1 MKNFSSLAP
10 TYDDWY
16 KTPLGSLCDKLE
28 KDAVFSLADVKE
40 GELVLDV
47 SCGTGN
53 YSLELKR
60 RGARVIGLDIS
71 SEMLSIAKKK
81 AEREGLKIDFIRA
94 DAAMPP
100 FKNYSFDLITSILIL
115 EFSDSPDKM
124 IEEWIN
130 LLKPDGRM
138 VVGFLNK
145 YSLWALKRR
154 LKSIF
159 KESIWTK
166 ARFYSANEMQK
177 LLADA
182 GLKSIESR
190 EVIYF
195 PPVENK
201 LFLKALI
208 LIERFGK
215 RFLSGLGA
223 FIAVKGEKS
232 L

>member
-10 TYDDWY
+10 TYDAWY
-16 KTPLGSLCDKLE
+16 STPLGSLCDKLE
-28 KDAVFSLADVKE
+28 KDTVFSLADVKE

-60 RGARVIGLDIS
+60 RGARVIGLDVS
-71 SEMLSIAKKK
+71 SEMLSIAKEK
-81 AEREGLKIDFIRA
+81 AEREGLKIDFVRA

-100 FKNYSFDLITSILIL
+100 FKDNPFDLITSILIL
-115 EFSDSPDKM
+115 EFADKQDKM
-124 IEEWIN
+124 IEAWKN
-130 LLKPDGRM
+130 LLRPGGRI
-138 VVGFLNK
+138 VIGFLNR

-154 LKSIF
+154 LKAIF
-159 KESIWTK
+159 KESIWRK
-166 ARFYSANEMQK
+166 ARFYSADEMQK
-177 LLADA
+177 LISYA
-182 GLKSIESR
+182 GLRSIESR

-195 PPVENK
+195 PPVENR

>member
-1 MKNFSSLAP
+1 MKNFSFLAP
-10 TYDDWY
+10 TYDEWY

-28 KDAVFSLADVKE
+28 KDAVFSLADVKD

-71 SEMLSIAKKK
+71 SEMLSIAKEKS
-81 AEREGLKIDFIRA
+81 EREGLKIDFIRA

-100 FKNYSFDLITSILIL
+100 FKNNSFDLITSILIL
-115 EFSDSPDKM
+115 EFADKPDKM
-124 IEEWIN
+124 IEEWKN
-130 LLKPDGRM
+130 LFKPGGRI
-138 VVGFLNK
+138 VIGFLNR
-145 YSLWALKRR
+145 YSLWALKRK
-154 LKSIF
+154 LKAVF
-159 KESIWTK
+159 KESIWRK
-166 ARFYSANEMQK
+166 AKFYSADEMQK
-177 LLADA
+177 LLSDA
-182 GLKSIESR
+182 GLRSIESR

-195 PPVENK
+195 PPVENR

>member
-28 KDAVFSLADVKE
+28 KDAVFSFADVKE

-53 YSLELKR
+53 YSLELRR

-100 FKNYSFDLITSILIL
+100 FKNNSFDLITSILIL
-115 EFSDSPDKM
+115 EFADKPDKM
-124 IEEWIN
+124 IEEWKN
-130 LLKPDGRM
+130 LFKPGGRI
-138 VVGFLNK
+138 VIGFLNR

-154 LKSIF
+154 LKAIF
-159 KESIWTK
+159 KESIWRK
-166 ARFYSANEMQK
+166 ARFYSANEMQN
-177 LLADA
+177 LLAKA

-195 PPVENK
+195 PPVENRV
-201 LFLKALI
+201 FYSILI
-208 LIERFGK
+208 LIERLGR
-215 RFLSGLGA
+215 RFLSGIGA
-223 FIAVKGEKS
+223 FIAIKGEKS

>member
-1 MKNFSSLAP
+1 MKNFSFLAP
-10 TYDDWY
+10 TYDEWY

-28 KDAVFSLADVKE
+28 KDAVFSLADVKD

-71 SEMLSIAKKK
+71 SEMLSIAKEKS
-81 AEREGLKIDFIRA
+81 EREGLKIDFIRA

-100 FKNYSFDLITSILIL
+100 FKNNSFDLITSILIL
-115 EFSDSPDKM
+115 EFADKPDKM
-124 IEEWIN
+124 IEEWKN
-130 LLKPDGRM
+130 LFKPGGRI
-138 VVGFLNK
+138 VIGFLNR

-154 LKSIF
+154 LKAIF
-159 KESIWTK
+159 KESIWRK

-182 GLKSIESR
+182 GLKSIKLT

-195 PPVENK
+195 PPVGNR
-201 LFLKALI
+201 LFLRALI

-215 RFLSGLGA
+215 RFLSGIGA
-223 FIAVKGEKS
+223 FIAAKGEKS

>member
-1 MKNFSSLAP
+1 
-10 TYDDWY
+10 
-16 KTPLGSLCDKLE
+16 LE

-40 GELVLDV
+40 GELVLDI

-71 SEMLSIAKKK
+71 SEMLSIAKRK

-100 FKNYSFDLITSILIL
+100 FKNNSFDLITSILIL
-115 EFSDSPDKM
+115 EFADKPDKM
-124 IEEWIN
+124 IEAWKN
-130 LLKPDGRM
+130 LLGAGGRI
-138 VVGFLNK
+138 VIGFLNR

-154 LKSIF
+154 LKAIF
-159 KESIWTK
+159 KESIWRK
-166 ARFYSANEMQK
+166 ARFYSADEMQK
-177 LLADA
+177 LIADA
-182 GLKSIESR
+182 GLESIELR

-195 PPVENK
+195 PPVENR

-215 RFLSGLGA
+215 RFLSGIGA
-223 FIAVKGEKS
+223 FIAIKGEKS

>member
-1 MKNFSSLAP
+1 MKNFSSLASS
-10 TYDDWY
+10 YDDWY
-16 KTPLGSLCDKLE
+16 QTPLGKLCDKLE

-40 GELVLDV
+40 GELVLDI

-94 DAAMPP
+94 DAAKPP
-100 FKNYSFDLITSILIL
+100 FKNNSFDLITSILIL
-115 EFSDSPDKM
+115 EFSDKPDKM
-124 IEEWIN
+124 IEGWKN
-130 LLKPDGRM
+130 LLKPGGRM
-138 VVGFLNK
+138 VVGFLNR
-145 YSLWALKRR
+145 YSLWALKRG
-154 LKSIF
+154 LKAIF
-159 KESIWTK
+159 KESIWRR

-182 GLKSIESR
+182 GLKSIELR

-195 PPVENK
+195 PPLENR
-201 LFLKALI
+201 LFLNVLK
-208 LIERFGK
+208 LIEKFGK

-223 FIAVKGEKS
+223 FIAIKGEKS
-232 L
+232 P

>member
-10 TYDDWY
+10 TYDAWY
-16 KTPLGSLCDKLE
+16 STPLGSLCDRLE
-28 KDAVFSLADVKE
+28 EDAVFSLADVKD

-60 RGARVIGLDIS
+60 RGVRVIGLDIS

-81 AEREGLKIDFIRA
+81 AENEGLKIDFIRA

-100 FKNYSFDLITSILIL
+100 FKDNSFDLITSILIL
-115 EFSDSPDKM
+115 EFADKPDKM
-124 IEEWIN
+124 IKEWKN

-138 VVGFLNK
+138 VIGFLNR

-154 LKSIF
+154 LKAIF
-159 KESIWTK
+159 KDTIWRR
-166 ARFYSANEMQK
+166 ARFYPADEMQR

-190 EVIYF
+190 ESIYF
-195 PPVENK
+195 PPVENRF
-201 LFLKALI
+201 FLKTLI
-208 LIERFGK
+208 LIEKFGK

-223 FIAVKGEKS
+223 FIAIKGEKS
-232 L
+232 S

>member
-16 KTPLGSLCDKLE
+16 KTPLGSLCDRLE
-28 KDAVFSLADVKE
+28 KNAVFSLANIKD
-40 GELVLDV
+40 GELVLDI

-60 RGARVIGLDIS
+60 KGARVIGLDIS

-81 AEREGLKIDFIRA
+81 AEAEGLKIDFIRA
-94 DAAMPP
+94 DAAKPP
-100 FKNYSFDLITSILIL
+100 FKNHSFDLIISILIL
-115 EFSDSPDKM
+115 EFADKPDKM
-124 IEEWIN
+124 IEGWRN

-138 VVGFLNK
+138 VIGFLNR

-154 LKSIF
+154 LKAIF
-159 KESIWTK
+159 KESIWRK
-166 ARFYSANEMQK
+166 ARFYSINDMQK

-195 PPVENK
+195 PPVENR

-208 LIERFGK
+208 LIERLGK

>member
-10 TYDDWY
+10 TYDAWY
-16 KTPLGSLCDKLE
+16 STPLGSLCDKLE
-28 KDAVFSLADVKE
+28 KDAVFSLANVKE

-60 RGARVIGLDIS
+60 RGAKVIGLDIS
-71 SEMLSIAKKK
+71 SEMLSIAKDK
-81 AEREGLKIDFIRA
+81 AQREGLKIDFIRA

-100 FKNYSFDLITSILIL
+100 FKDNSFDLITSILIL
-115 EFSDSPDKM
+115 EFADKPDKM
-124 IEEWIN
+124 IKEWKN

-138 VVGFLNK
+138 VIGFLNR

-154 LKSIF
+154 LKAIF
-159 KESIWTK
+159 KDTIWRR
-166 ARFYSANEMQK
+166 ARFYPADEMQR

-190 EVIYF
+190 ESIYF
-195 PPVENK
+195 PPVENRF
-201 LFLKALI
+201 FLKTLI

-223 FIAVKGEKS
+223 FIAIKGEKS
-232 L
+232 S

>member
-10 TYDDWY
+10 TYDAWY
-16 KTPLGSLCDKLE
+16 STPLGSLCDKLE
-28 KDAVFSLADVKE
+28 KDAVFSLANVKE
-40 GELVLDV
+40 GELILDV

-81 AEREGLKIDFIRA
+81 AEAEGLKIDFIRA
-94 DAAMPP
+94 DAAKPP
-100 FKNYSFDLITSILIL
+100 FKNHSFDLITSILIL
-115 EFSDSPDKM
+115 EFADKPDKM
-124 IEEWIN
+124 IEEWKS
-130 LLKPDGRM
+130 LLKPGRRN
-138 VVGFLNK
+138 VIGFLNK

-154 LKSIF
+154 LKAIF
-159 KESIWTK
+159 KESIWRK
-166 ARFYSANEMQK
+166 AKFYSEHEMRN
-177 LLADA
+177 LLAKA

-195 PPVENK
+195 PPVENR

-208 LIERFGK
+208 LIERLGK